1 MDENDVG
8 GNLGKV
14 ILRPK
19 RPGESIKVAE
29 TVLKR
34 RDRNLKAAANRV
46 EQIAKV
52 KKLKKDY
59 KKGKLNLISAESL
72 VKTAII
78 RKRDTNRRKT
88 IEKKQKKIS
97 LTKGSVVV
105 IGRNGRTGA
114 TKEVSQ
120 ILKGLGFARRHT
132 LVFHLNTEETTKK
145 LRVVEPFVFW
155 GVPTFKAIFNIIHKK
170 ALFRDPDAKDGVTV
184 LSDNILIEKHLGDLG
199 VLCTEDLAHVIH
211 TGGKAFH
218 EVTKRLCPVPLGN
231 AQQANGMVYDN
242 KFTSGDL
249 AQNIDSQLQKLM
261 GD

>member
-34 RDRNLKAAANRV
+34 RDRNLKASANRA
-46 EQIAKV
+46 EQIARV
-52 KKLKKDY
+52 RKLKKDY
-59 KKGKLNLISAESL
+59 KKGKLNLVSAETL
-72 VKTAII
+72 VKAAIV
-78 RKRDTNRRKT
+78 RKRDSHRLKT
-88 IEKKQKKIS
+88 IEKKNKKIS
-97 LTKGSVVV
+97 LTKGKVVV
-105 IGRNGRTGA
+105 IGRNGRTGG
-114 TKEVSQ
+114 TKEVSNT
-120 ILKGLGFARRHT
+120 LKELGFDRRHT

-145 LRVVEPFVFW
+145 LRVAQPFVFW
-155 GVPTFKAIFNIIHKK
+155 GVPSFKAIFNIIHKK
-170 ALFRDPDAKDGVTV
+170 ALFRDPEAKDGVTV

-249 AQNIDSQLQKLM
+249 KNDIDTQLQKLI